1 MSNTPIDSPPS
12 STTPSR
18 SLQAMSR
25 LPLFDTLT
33 TDELGVLSHHL
44 RIRKFAPFATVFEDG
59 DPGQSCYVVLGGNVE
74 VIKVL
79 RTGNEERLATL
90 EPGALLGHMA
100 LIDNQPRSA
109 GCRASI
115 GGARLLELAR
125 EEFDMLLT
133 ARSTFAYKILD
144 QVAIDLSARL
154 RSATERLADA
164 RHINSPIARQ
174 AAARAAAKMLMG
186 FEVPASIHGINLDD
200 ITIEAVSQD
209 RRTHVPK

>member
-1 MSNTPIDSPPS
+1 MSNSNSSDSS
-12 STTPSR
+12 GTTPSK
-18 SLQAMSR
+18 SLQAMNR

-33 TDELGVLSHHL
+33 TDELSVLSHHL
-44 RIRKFAPFATVFEDG
+44 RILKFAPFAPVFEDG

-79 RTGNEERLATL
+79 PNGNEERLATL
-90 EPGALLGHMA
+90 DPGALLGHMA

-115 GGARLLELAR
+115 GGARLLELGRA
-125 EEFDMLLT
+125 EFDLLLS

-144 QVAIDLSARL
+144 QVAMDLSGRL
-154 RSATERLADA
+154 RGATERLADA
-164 RHINSPIARQ
+164 RHINSPVARQ

-209 RRTHVPK
+209 RRTHKPG